1 MAWPQSWVEDTKRAK
16 EAQQVVSS
24 QNQKPSFIPRTKPI
38 NPTPPYAPLK
48 IEKFTKDEM
57 VECQLKG
64 LCYNCD
70 EKYLSGHKCKEK
82 NIFMAIS
89 EEVSEEDVE
98 SLVCLCHLNPQT

>member
-1 MAWPQSWVEDTKRAK
+1 VEDTKRDK

-38 NPTPPYAPLK
+38 NPTTPSAPLNIQK
-48 IEKFTKDEM
+48 LTRVEM
-57 VECQLKG
+57 VERQLKG

-70 EKYLSGHKCKEK
+70 EKYFPGHKCKEQ

-89 EEVSEEDVE
+89 EDVLEEHVE
-98 SLVCLCHLNPQT
+98 FPLLSKYLKLRT